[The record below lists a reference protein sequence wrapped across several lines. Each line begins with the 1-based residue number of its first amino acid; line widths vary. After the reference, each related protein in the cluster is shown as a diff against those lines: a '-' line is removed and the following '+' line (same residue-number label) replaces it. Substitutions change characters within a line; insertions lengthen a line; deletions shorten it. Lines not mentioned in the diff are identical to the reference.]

1 MQRILLTQE
10 DQKVVNCWRLA
21 VVTIYSS
28 IALALVLFVTF
39 TLAVGDG
46 GSTEARTNSKEI
58 PRSLVAAP

>member
-10 DQKVVNCWRLA
+10 DQKVVNRWRLV

-28 IALALVLFVTF
+28 IALALVLFV
-39 TLAVGDG
+39 ACSPAARDG

-58 PRSLVAAP
+58 PRSLAAAP